1 MTDTL
6 NDLAH
11 ALFERKTTKQQLNAQ
26 IKSLNEEIRDLE
38 KRIWA
43 LMNENEANPMLKFA
57 TPEGTVYISPQIV
70 PKVVDWNAFYG
81 YIEENQAFHMLER
94 RPSRAA
100 FRDLHEANRPVPG
113 VEAVEFDEVR
123 TRRN

>member
-6 NDLAH
+6 SELST
-11 ALFERKTTKQQLNAQ
+11 ALFRAKNEKRQLNER
-26 IKSLNEEIRDLE
+26 IKELNVQIRDYE
-38 KRIWA
+38 MRIWK
-43 LMNENEANPMLKFA
+43 LMDAEEPSLLKFA
-57 TPEGTVYISPQIV
+57 TSAGTIYLSPQVV

-81 YIEENQAFHMLER
+81 YIEANQAFHMLER

-100 FRDLHEANRPVPG
+100 FRELHEAHKPVPG

-123 TRRN
+123 TRRS

>member
-6 NDLAH
+6 SELSTE
-11 ALFERKTTKQQLNAQ
+11 LFAAKAEKAEHNAQ
-26 IKSLNEEIRDLE
+26 IKLLNADIRDYEL
-38 KRIWA
+38 RIWR
-43 LMNENEANPMLKFA
+43 LMDAEEPSLLKFA
-57 TPEGTVYISPQIV
+57 TSTGTIYLSPQVV

-81 YIEENQAFHMLER
+81 YIEANQAFHMLER

-100 FRDLHEANRPVPG
+100 FRELHEAHKLVPG

-123 TRRN
+123 TRRS